1 MREEQGMYGTASR
14 AAPLTLAAD
23 APVDLQLHTTHSDGA
38 WTPAQLLDHVAAA
51 GFALVAVTDHDRPDT
66 VAAVRRLGARR
77 GVPVLA
83 ATELSAA
90 WEGQLLDLLCYGF
103 DPRRNAL
110 RALAATT
117 RRGQAANIRATYA
130 ALQRHGYRFP
140 DAPVL
145 LPASG
150 GIPRRLDQLLA
161 LLRGH
166 GYADGASAARRAA
179 GFRWV
184 TADPAAVAAAAHR
197 SGAVCLIAHP
207 GRGDGFVQLD
217 APQLD
222 RLRAAVPVDGLEVA
236 HPRHTPAQVAF
247 FQDYTR
253 AHDLLASTGSDSHGP
268 VGQLPIKYP
277 AATSRT
283 LLERLGMRVG

>member
-1 MREEQGMYGTASR
+1 MRDQQGLRSTASR
-14 AAPLTLAAD
+14 TAPLTLAAD
-23 APVDLQLHTTHSDGA
+23 APVDLQLHTTNSDGD
-38 WTPAQLLDHVAAA
+38 WTPEQLLDRVAAA

-66 VAAVRRLGARR
+66 VAAVQRLGARR

-83 ATELSAA
+83 GTELSAA

-110 RALAATT
+110 RVLAATT
-117 RRGQAANIRATYA
+117 RRGQAATIRATYA
-130 ALQRHGYRFP
+130 TLRRHGYRFP
-140 DAPVL
+140 EASVL

-150 GIPRRLDQLLA
+150 GRPRCLDHLLA

-166 GYADGASAARRAA
+166 GYADGAGAALHEA

-184 TADPAAVAAAAHR
+184 TADPMTVADAARR

-207 GRGDGFVQLD
+207 GRGDGFVHLD

-222 RLRAAVPVDGLEVA
+222 RLRAVVPVDGLEVA
-236 HPRHTPAQVAF
+236 HPSHTPAQVAF
-247 FQDYTR
+247 FRDYAQT
-253 AHDLLASTGSDSHGP
+253 HNLLASTGSDSHGP
-268 VGQLPIKYP
+268 AGQLPIKYA
-277 AATSRT
+277 AATSRH
-283 LLERLGMRVG
+283 LLERVGVRVV